1 MQEVMIELYKK
12 AKEMHEE
19 WKQEKIDRNYKLPI
33 IKQLK
38 TRLDEERVL
47 DDNFSPY
54 LLKISESLRCIEDI
68 EADKKGTS

>member
-1 MQEVMIELYKK
+1 MIQLYQK
-12 AKEMHEE
+12 AVEMHEE
-19 WKQEKIDRNYKLPI
+19 WSKGKKDINYKLPI

-38 TRLDEERVL
+38 TRVDEDRIL

-54 LLKISESLRCIEDI
+54 LLKISDCLRCIEDI